1 MAFRRPVTEPEI
13 GVMEA
18 PIVSKTMQLIAS
30 AHATRFELPGR
41 TEDGK

>member
-13 GVMEA
+13 EVMEVT
-18 PIVSKTMQLIAS
+18 IVSNMMQVIAS
-30 AHATRFELPGR
+30 RIGKMFEVPAR

>member
-13 GVMEA
+13 EVMEA
-18 PIVSKTMQLIAS
+18 TIVSKRMLLIAS
-30 AHATRFELPGR
+30 ENGKPFELPGR

>member
-13 GVMEA
+13 EVMEA
-18 PIVSKTMQLIAS
+18 TIVSKNMQLIALE
-30 AHATRFELPGR
+30 HATPFELPGR